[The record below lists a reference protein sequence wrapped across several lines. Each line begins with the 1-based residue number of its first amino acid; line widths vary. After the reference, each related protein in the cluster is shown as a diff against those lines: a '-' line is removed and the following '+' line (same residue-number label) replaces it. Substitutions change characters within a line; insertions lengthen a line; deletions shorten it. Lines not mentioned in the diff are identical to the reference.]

1 MSTKSTASDDGMI
14 EAYRGVVY
22 PRHLDHMDHMNVQYY
37 VEKFDE
43 GVWHVF
49 AAIGLTP
56 TYMRE
61 QNRGMAAVEMNI
73 RYLAELHAGD
83 LIAVRAGI
91 VKVGEKSLH
100 VVQRMRNAETG
111 ETAAEWRAVAVH
123 LDRKARRGILFP
135 PEVAERARAMIVA
148 PPGD

>member
-1 MSTKSTASDDGMI
+1 MNAKSDDGMI

-73 RYLAELHAGD
+73 RYLAEMHAGD

-100 VVQRMRNAETG
+100 VMQQMRNAETG
-111 ETAAEWRAVAVH
+111 AVAAEWRAVAVH
-123 LDRKARRGILFP
+123 LDRATRRGIPFP
-135 PEVAERARAMIVA
+135 PEVAVRARSMIVT

>member
-1 MSTKSTASDDGMI
+1 MNVQSDDGMI

-100 VVQRMRNAETG
+100 VIQQMRNAETG
-111 ETAAEWRAVAVH
+111 AVAAEWRAVAVH
-123 LDRKARRGILFP
+123 LDREARRGIPFP
-135 PEVAERARAMIVA
+135 PEVAARARAMIVV
-148 PPGD
+148 PPGG

>member
-1 MSTKSTASDDGMI
+1 MSTKSIASDDRML

-22 PRHLDHMDHMNVQYY
+22 PLHLDHMDHMNVQYY
-37 VEKFDE
+37 VEQY

-123 LDRKARRGILFP
+123 LDRKARRGIPFP
-135 PEVAERARAMIVA
+135 SEVAERARAMIVA